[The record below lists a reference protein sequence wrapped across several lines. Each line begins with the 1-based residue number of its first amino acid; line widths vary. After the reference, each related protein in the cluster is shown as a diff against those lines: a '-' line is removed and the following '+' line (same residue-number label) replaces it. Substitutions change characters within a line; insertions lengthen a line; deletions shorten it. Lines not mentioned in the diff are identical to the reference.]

1 MRSMAWAGIVL
12 LACGAWGCGG
22 GEAPPPAP
30 APASDSEAPAAREF
44 EVRGRY
50 EGPGRREN
58 TIRISHEDIP
68 DYMDAMTMDFPL
80 ADPAAAEG
88 LEPGTKI
95 RFRLTDDAEGYRV
108 DRIETLAPDT
118 VLELEGG
125 PA

>member
-1 MRSMAWAGIVL
+1 MRSMTWVGIAL
-12 LACGAWGCGG
+12 LALGVWGCGG
-22 GEAPPPAP
+22 SEAPAP
-30 APASDSEAPAAREF
+30 APAAPRSAPAAREF

-68 DYMDAMTMDFPL
+68 DYMDGITMDFPL
-80 ADPAAAEG
+80 ADPAEAEG

-95 RFRLTDDAEGYRV
+95 RFRLTDDANGYRV
-108 DRIETLAPDT
+108 DRIEPLAPDT